1 VEQEF
6 ANLSDLTFID
16 RIHGGLGFLLL
27 SAILS
32 VGGGVLLGVI
42 VQTIGEPA
50 GFIGANATFEL
61 MVGSSFAMMA
71 VCLTILVKYPARFLA
86 YGAAAVSYA
95 SWLALFQGGFDL
107 RAAGLGVGVGFVVAL
122 GLSASLWMLRAV
134 LGPHPRHSPSYDDNR
149 YAARRHLAIVTA
161 FAVVIALGTTYALF
175 G

>member
-1 VEQEF
+1 VAQES
-6 ANLSDLTFID
+6 ANVSGLTFID
-16 RIHGGLGFLLL
+16 RIHGGLGFLLF
-27 SAILS
+27 SAMS
-32 VGGGVLLGVI
+32 FVGGGVLVGVI

-61 MVGSSFAMMA
+61 MVGSSFAIMA
-71 VCLTILVKYPARFLA
+71 VWLASLFKYPARLLA
-86 YGAAAVSYA
+86 YGAIAVACA
-95 SWLALFQGGFDL
+95 SWLAWFQGGFDL
-107 RAAGLGVGVGFVVAL
+107 RAAGLGVGVAFVVAL
-122 GLSASLWMLRAV
+122 GLFATLGMLRAV